1 MTKGFCKMAW
11 RYLAIGAAAAALAGC
26 APTNQS
32 APPPVAAVSA
42 PAAQPAPIPENVD
55 PSMLGGVL
63 AGSVGLGLEN
73 ADRVAAYKAQVAAL
87 ETGQRSSWRGDKG
100 VYGYAEAGASQ
111 GSCRPFSQTVY
122 IAGRPYVG
130 HGSACRA
137 QDGSWRMSPG

>member
-1 MTKGFCKMAW
+1 MAW

-26 APTNQS
+26 APTSQS
-32 APPPVAAVSA
+32 APPPVAAVSG
-42 PAAQPAPIPENVD
+42 PATQPAPIPENVD

-122 IAGRPYVG
+122 IAGRPYIG

-137 QDGSWRMSPG
+137 QDGSWRMSPD

>member
-1 MTKGFCKMAW
+1 MAW
-11 RYLAIGAAAAALAGC
+11 LRSLAIGAVAAAVLAGC
-26 APTNQS
+26 TPSGQS
-32 APPPVAAVSA
+32 APPPAAAISA
-42 PAAQPAPIPENVD
+42 APTGQSAAIPENVD

-130 HGSACRA
+130 HGSACRGE
-137 QDGSWRMSPG
+137 DGSWRMSPS